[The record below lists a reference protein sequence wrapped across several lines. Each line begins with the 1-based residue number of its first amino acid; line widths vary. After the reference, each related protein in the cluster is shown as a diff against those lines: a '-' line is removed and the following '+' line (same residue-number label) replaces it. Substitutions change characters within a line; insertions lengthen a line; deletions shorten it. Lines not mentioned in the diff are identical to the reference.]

1 MTPSRAGSNP
11 AIPASLNIIVFCRMT
26 KAVSINVTQKVA
38 KDRDLAIGLF
48 SFLLNVSRYRDI
60 INVEEIEYAYNSI
73 ILWYYYPNVFLEF

>member
-1 MTPSRAGSNP
+1 
-11 AIPASLNIIVFCRMT
+11 MT